1 MSEYLLVPLAV
12 AAAGTAYAVGR
23 QRKKAK
29 ERLRKEIN
37 QIPKENRF
45 QYFESQLGR
54 VKEIEKDFPSI
65 AIIESQRESIISLI
79 SSPTISLLRS
89 LSKEY
94 LTKEDYGKFS
104 QRLQTF

>member
-12 AAAGTAYAVGR
+12 AAAGTAYAVSR

-29 ERLRKEIN
+29 ERLREEIDRV
-37 QIPKENRF
+37 PAEERF
-45 QYFESQLGR
+45 QYFESQLSQ
-54 VKEIEKDFPSI
+54 VKEIEKDFPST
-65 AIIESQRESIISLI
+65 AILESQRESIISLI

-94 LTKEDYGKFS
+94 LTKEDYGKFL
-104 QRLQTF
+104 QRL